1 MIVHVGS
8 YIKRLFKVVSVFYK
22 FARTT
27 GNWNSKTK
35 LIYGSIKEM
44 KRR

>member
-1 MIVHVGS
+1 MIVHVEV

-27 GNWNSKTK
+27 GNLNSKTK
-35 LIYGSIKEM
+35 LIYGSIKKM
-44 KRR
+44 KYR